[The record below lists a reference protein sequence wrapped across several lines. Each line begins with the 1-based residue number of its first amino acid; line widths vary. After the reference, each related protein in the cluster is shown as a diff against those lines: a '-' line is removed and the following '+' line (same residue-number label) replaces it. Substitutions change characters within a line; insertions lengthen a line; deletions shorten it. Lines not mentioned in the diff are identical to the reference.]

1 MNTKLFLL
9 SVCLGSSTGTPAKI
23 YTAQPAQIIN
33 EFISNGCNVSNVTI
47 KNA

>member
-9 SVCLGSSTGTPAKI
+9 SVCLGAQPGTAEI
-23 YTAQPAQIIN
+23 YTDQPVQMICS
-33 EFISNGCNVSNVTI
+33 FISNGCNVSNVTI